1 MTLIRTNNRFYP
13 SVFNQ
18 LFNRELVDWS
28 NAGFSSDDST
38 LPAVN
43 ILEDD
48 NSIQIEVAAPG
59 MKKEDFKI
67 DLENNRLTVSAEVS
81 TENSESGERYSR
93 KEFSYR
99 SFRRLFNIP
108 VETINGDQIQATYKD
123 GILLVTLPKR
133 EELKP
138 KPARAIE
145 IQ

>member
-43 ILEDD
+43 ILEEDD
-48 NSIQIEVAAPG
+48 RIQIEVAAPG

>member
-1 MTLIRTNNRFYP
+1 MTLIRTANRLYP
-13 SVFNQ
+13 TLMNQ
-18 LFNRELVDWS
+18 LFNRELVDWN
-28 NAGFSSDDST
+28 NAGFSADDAT

-43 ILEDD
+43 ILEDE
-48 NSIQIEVAAPG
+48 NRIQIEVAAPG

-67 DLENNRLTVSAEVS
+67 DLDQNRLTVSAETGES
-81 TENSESGERYSR
+81 NSESNERYSR

-108 VETINGDQIQATYKD
+108 VETINGDQVQATYKD
-123 GILLVTLPKR
+123 GILLLTLPKR